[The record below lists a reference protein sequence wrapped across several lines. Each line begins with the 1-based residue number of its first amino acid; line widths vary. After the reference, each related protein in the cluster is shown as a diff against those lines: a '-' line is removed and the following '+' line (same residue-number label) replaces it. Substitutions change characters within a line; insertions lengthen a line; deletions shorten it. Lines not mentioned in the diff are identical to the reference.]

1 MFINKAL
8 FSTQPVSV
16 VRAEVGTDQA
26 DYSPGTTVTI
36 SGNNNTDGTPGY
48 AAGNVV
54 DVVVTGPNGWTAACS
69 ATAGAD
75 GAWSCTITLDSDPA
89 VADRWTD
96 TYTATSTDKDGN
108 PISEDGTFTD
118 GPNATH
124 TCAVTVGGGLKCWGR
139 NTAGQIGDGSATN
152 RYHARE
158 PVSGLTSGVAQVSTG
173 QEHTCVLTTSGG
185 VKCWGLSAN
194 GQLGDGTTTSRFT
207 PVDVSGLTSGVAQ
220 VSTGG
225 NHTCALLTSGGPQVL
240 GPKCKWP
247 TR

>member
-1 MFINKAL
+1 MKSKTYGLIRVVAIFMLLMQAL

-89 VADRWTD
+89 IAVGDY

-152 RYHARE
+152 RST
-158 PVSGLTSGVAQVSTG
+158 PVNVSGLTSGVAQVSTG

-185 VKCWGLSAN
+185 VKCWGLMLMAN
-194 GQLGDGTTTSRFT
+194 SGMGPP
-207 PVDVSGLTSGVAQ
+207 PVGLR
-220 VSTGG
+220 
-225 NHTCALLTSGGPQVL
+225 P
-240 GPKCKWP
+240 WM
-247 TR
+247 